1 MLLPPFVPSYI
12 PNVHNVSILP
22 SHQSRVFL
30 TKFLCIGAS
39 FNVFLYT
46 HGACKLSPHG
56 IGMLDDVAEEEV
68 DACLPAFCV
77 HGGKY
82 RPPASLPPMPNFTCK
97 QSQPNMLRYY
107 LSLISLLLFGRRM
120 GLDRVTRKP
129 RQIKLPATPGW
140 WAEGGRTFKAPFFM
154 DPPSVVHV
162 MKLLFYSLFMFLPF
176 NVSDGRTTSR
186 NKGSTHTGG
195 NLHDRQWVGWITLV

>member
-1 MLLPPFVPSYI
+1 MYPSFHHIRAAFFLLYSFASEPRLIFFYI
-12 PNVHNVSILP
+12 RMEHANYRRMAL
-22 SHQSRVFL
+22 
-30 TKFLCIGAS
+30 
-39 FNVFLYT
+39 
-46 HGACKLSPHG
+46 ACLMVLQKN
-56 IGMLDDVAEEEV
+56 VAE
-68 DACLPAFCV
+68 LPAFCV